1 MIFFSQYKHFKKVYP
16 KDIQIATLFFVIQM
30 ARNTILNTRS
40 GILMIPCIFLSLYIL
55 YKNKSII

>member
-30 ARNTILNTRS
+30 ARKTILNTWS
-40 GILMIPCIFLSLYIL
+40 GILGIVA
-55 YKNKSII
+55 N